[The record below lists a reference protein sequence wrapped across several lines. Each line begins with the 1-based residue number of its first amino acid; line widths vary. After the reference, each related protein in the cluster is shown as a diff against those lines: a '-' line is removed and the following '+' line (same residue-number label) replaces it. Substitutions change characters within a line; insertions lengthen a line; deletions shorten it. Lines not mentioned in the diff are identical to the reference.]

1 MLSEL
6 GKEAQRLSELTST
19 DKLPERKMEEVM
31 AKKVGEFV
39 GVRTEIEPDG
49 TIKFLTKNVKL
60 KRALEIIIPE
70 LTAQAKKLK
79 LDIAKKEVDPRLLT
93 NLDSV
98 NFIFKNNTT
107 STDDGTDIV
116 KPGSYLFEELKKR
129 GLLKDITY
137 DPKKT
142 DKDNNKDKDDNKGAP
157 KVKKAKKP
165 KTMDQLA
172 NELKKLNPASF
183 KGKSLLLKLLK
194 KERQSYLDK
203 IKEFEK
209 KNKLGT
215 AKIFKERYSNIGF
228 LNAIKER
235 YKIRINPATINY
247 FKDIFTNDPA
257 FANPYKTN

>member
-1 MLSEL
+1 
-6 GKEAQRLSELTST
+6 
-19 DKLPERKMEEVM
+19 
-31 AKKVGEFV
+31 
-39 GVRTEIEPDG
+39 
-49 TIKFLTKNVKL
+49 
-60 KRALEIIIPE
+60 
-70 LTAQAKKLK
+70 
-79 LDIAKKEVDPRLLT
+79 
-93 NLDSV
+93 
-98 NFIFKNNTT
+98 
-107 STDDGTDIV
+107 
-116 KPGSYLFEELKKR
+116 
-129 GLLKDITY
+129 
-137 DPKKT
+137 
-142 DKDNNKDKDDNKGAP
+142 
-157 KVKKAKKP
+157 
-165 KTMDQLA
+165 MDQLA